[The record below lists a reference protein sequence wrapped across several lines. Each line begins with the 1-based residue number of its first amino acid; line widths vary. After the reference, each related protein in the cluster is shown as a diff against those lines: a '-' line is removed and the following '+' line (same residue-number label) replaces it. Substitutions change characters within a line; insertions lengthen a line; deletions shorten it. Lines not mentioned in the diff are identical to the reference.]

1 MKRIEDLNYKI
12 ALMFG
17 EIANKYD
24 LLNHLLS
31 FGVDFYW
38 RRELV
43 KTVVLKKTYRILDLA
58 TGTFDVCKELYKF
71 YPYAKVI
78 GIDLSLKMMLAGK
91 GKVVK
96 NSFLPVCGDAR
107 SLPLKDESVDC
118 VTIAFGIRNVYPRED
133 SYKEVLRV
141 LIKGGTFCILEFG
154 SVKKPILGG
163 IYNFYLAYL
172 LPKIA
177 SILSKKEA
185 YNYLAESIS
194 KFPTPEELKEE
205 LLRAGFKK
213 VYYKP
218 LSFGIVCLHIAQKS

>member
-17 EIANKYD
+17 EIANRYD

-38 RRELV
+38 RKELV
-43 KTVVLKKTYRILDLA
+43 KAVVFKKTFTILDLA
-58 TGTFDVCKELYKF
+58 TGTFDVCKELYKH

-91 GKVVK
+91 GKIVDK
-96 NSFLPVCGDAR
+96 PFLPVCGDAR
-107 SLPLKDESVDC
+107 AIPLKDESVDG
-118 VTIAFGIRNVYPRED
+118 VTIAFGIRNVYPREEA
-133 SYKEVLRV
+133 YKEILRV
-141 LIKGGTFCILEFG
+141 LIKGGFFYVLEFG
-154 SVKKPILGG
+154 SVKRPILGG
-163 IYNFYLAYL
+163 IYNFYLSYL

-185 YNYLAESIS
+185 YNYLAKSIS
-194 KFPTPEELKEE
+194 EFPTSEEFKEE
-205 LLRAGFKK
+205 LLRAGFKNA
-213 VYYKP
+213 YYKP
-218 LSFGIVCLHIAQKS
+218 LSFGIVYLYIAQKS